1 MAVNPDIGSFLNPAG
16 VHGTGDV
23 AVFIVEYSGNTFDAF
38 LSWLRGHPL
47 EGSNAMTE
55 IVISMIGFPIVLPII
70 NNVRNNHSPDFANQY
85 VSILGSVNG

>member
-1 MAVNPDIGSFLNPAG
+1 
-16 VHGTGDV
+16 
-23 AVFIVEYSGNTFDAF
+23 
-38 LSWLRGHPL
+38 
-47 EGSNAMTE
+47 MTE